1 MDITA
6 LSDDQLR
13 EFHGLARR
21 GLPQSSGYGMR
32 ELAAEIIRRRE
43 IGEGAAAASPSP
55 FPSGPEITQSIAR
68 PRPPGFTPVQSMGG
82 DVVPPVIADTTQP
95 PGGSARPEMPPAP
108 APAAPNP
115 YEAMISNLLR
125 PSGGGASP
133 VPKID
138 RIDIKELTSK
148 FPEIPE
154 REKGEVYKS
163 DPYMTML
170 QTGLRILAAKP
181 EIGRTGLNVISEPLA
196 KGVEQYRGEKE
207 KERTSRQEEA
217 KEARADLYR
226 RQESAKGTAALS
238 LQALGLN
245 QSASYNEAKLAQE
258 RAQHG
263 ETAALKRLELAV
275 NMQNKQSED
284 NLRQAQAEYYRSR
297 NPEVILRAVAPF
309 EDRQAQIA
317 RELGRSN
324 LTPEQKA
331 TLENERERN
340 ARSIS
345 FLQGTLREETRAGTA
360 LDSAQIRGLFSIY
373 QRGVGNPLAQNDPEY
388 QRAVTALR
396 RMGLLPETPDPNASL
411 PR

>member
-1 MDITA
+1 M
-6 LSDDQLR
+6 
-13 EFHGLARR
+13 
-21 GLPQSSGYGMR
+21 
-32 ELAAEIIRRRE
+32 IR
-43 IGEGAAAASPSP
+43 S
-55 FPSGPEITQSIAR
+55 
-68 PRPPGFTPVQSMGG
+68 
-82 DVVPPVIADTTQP
+82 
-95 PGGSARPEMPPAP
+95 
-108 APAAPNP
+108 
-115 YEAMISNLLR
+115 LLR
-125 PSGGGASP
+125 PSGGGGSP
-133 VPKID
+133 IPKID
-138 RIDIKELTSK
+138 RIDVKELTSK

-181 EIGRTGLNVISEPLA
+181 ELGRSGLNVISEPLA

-207 KERTSRQEEA
+207 KERASRQEEA
-217 KEARADLYR
+217 KESRADLYR
-226 RQESAKGTAALS
+226 RQEAAKSTAALS

-245 QSASYNEAKLAQE
+245 QSASYNELRMAREA
-258 RAQHG
+258 AQHG

-275 NMQNKQSED
+275 NMQNRQSED

-331 TLENERERN
+331 ALENERERN

-345 FLQGTLREETRAGTA
+345 FLQGTLREETRAGA
-360 LDSAQIRGLFSIY
+360 AGEAAQIRGLFATY